1 MKIALPDLISNS
13 YFPAAAAA
21 ELGAFKA
28 EGVDMTL
35 ELIYPVDNCY
45 RALKEG
51 KVDFVAGSAHS
62 VLAAFPEWQGAKL
75 LCAQS
80 QGMYWFLVMHQE
92 FGARRGDLGAVKGR
106 SIGAAPWVDIGLK
119 RMLIAGGIDL
129 ERDNV
134 KVQPVPGFGGGSI
147 SFGVT
152 AARAMIE
159 RKIDGFWANGMGAE
173 VAVTSGHGTLVADV
187 RRGDG
192 PKVAFNFTQPTI
204 ATTDAMIQNNP
215 DTCAAVIRAIT
226 RTHRLLQADVKRA
239 TEVGKKLFPEQEAGL
254 IAQVVARDFPFYDA
268 RITPEFVAGM
278 NAFARDCGVLKG
290 SPPFEQVVATQFK
303 DLWAK

>member
-13 YFPAAAAA
+13 YFPAAAAV

-28 EGVDMTL
+28 EGLDMTL
-35 ELIYPVDNCY
+35 ELIYPVDACY
-45 RALKEG
+45 RALKDG

-80 QGMYWFLVMHQE
+80 QGMYWFLVLHKE
-92 FGARRGDLGAVKGR
+92 FGAKRGDLAAVKGR
-106 SIGAAPWVDIGLK
+106 TIGAAPWVDIGLK

-129 ERDNV
+129 ERD
-134 KVQPVPGFGGGSI
+134 KVTVMPVPGFGGGSI

-173 VAVTSGHGTLVADV
+173 VAITSGHGTLVADV

-192 PKVAFNFTQPTI
+192 PKEAFNYTQPTI
-204 ATTDAMIQNNP
+204 ATTEAMIERSP

-226 RTHRLLQADVKRA
+226 RTQRLLKADVNRA

-268 RITPEFVAGM
+268 RITPAFVAGM
-278 NAFARDCGVLKG
+278 NKFARDCGVLKG
-290 SPPFEQVVATQFK
+290 DPGYEQVVATRFK
-303 DLWAK
+303 DLWA

>member
-13 YFPAAAAA
+13 YFPAAAAV

-28 EGVDMTL
+28 EGLDMAL

-45 RALKEG
+45 RALRDG

-80 QGMYWFLVMHQE
+80 QGMYWFLVMHKE
-92 FGARRGDLGAVKGR
+92 FGAKRGDLTAVKGR
-106 SIGAAPWVDIGLK
+106 TIGAAPWVDIGLK

-129 ERDNV
+129 ERDKV
-134 KVQPVPGFGGGSI
+134 KVMPVPGFAGGSI

-152 AARAMIE
+152 AARAMME
-159 RKIDGFWANGMGAE
+159 RKIDGFWANGMGCE
-173 VAVTSGHGTLVADV
+173 VAVTSGQGTLVADV

-204 ATTDAMIQNNP
+204 ATTDAMIERSP
-215 DTCAAVIRAIT
+215 DVCAAVIRAIT
-226 RTHRLLQADVKRA
+226 RTQRLLKADVKRA

-254 IAQVVARDFPFYDA
+254 IAQVVERDFPFYDA

-290 SPPFEQVVATQFK
+290 SPSFEQVVATRFS
-303 DLWAK
+303 DLWAG

>member
-1 MKIALPDLISNS
+1 MKIALPDLVSNS
-13 YFPAAAAA
+13 YFPAAAAV

-28 EGVDMTL
+28 EGLEMTL

-45 RALKEG
+45 RALKDG

-80 QGMYWFLVMHQE
+80 QGMYWFLVMHRE
-92 FGARRGDLGAVKGR
+92 LGAKRGDLSAVKGR
-106 SIGAAPWVDIGLK
+106 TIGAAPWVDIGLK

-134 KVQPVPGFGGGSI
+134 KIMPVPGMAGAGV

-152 AARAMIE
+152 AARAMAE

-173 VAVTSGHGTLVADV
+173 VAITSGHGTLVADV

-192 PKVAFNFTQPTI
+192 PKAAFNFTQPTI

-215 DTCAAVIRAIT
+215 DACAAAVRAIT
-226 RTHRLLQADVKRA
+226 RAQRLLKADKNRA
-239 TEVGKKLFPEQEAGL
+239 TEVGRKLFPEQEAGL
-254 IAQVVARDFPFYDA
+254 IAQVVERDFPFYDA

-290 SPPFEQVVATQFK
+290 DPGYEQVVATQFK
-303 DLWAK
+303 DLWT